1 LHSKGADAG
10 QLCVL
15 EDRCSDRFTTVQ
27 IYTGTGTKT
36 IGHVC
41 SARQGK
47 PNDVSEQYVSFALG
61 GAQAASV
68 LTNWFADLP
77 ATNAHVSNESGT
89 LIRCADVLNVARYQW
104 LCPADKAAAAWVSLA
119 QLQPTNTAD
128 WNLSEIQA
136 ASRTNQLTQEKFV
149 PQMINFEL
157 VGGVNFKK
165 AAIRVR
171 RSLPAASIWANSNAA

>member
-1 LHSKGADAG
+1 
-10 QLCVL
+10 
-15 EDRCSDRFTTVQ
+15 
-27 IYTGTGTKT
+27 
-36 IGHVC
+36 
-41 SARQGK
+41 
-47 PNDVSEQYVSFALG
+47 
-61 GAQAASV
+61 
-68 LTNWFADLP
+68 
-77 ATNAHVSNESGT
+77 
-89 LIRCADVLNVARYQW
+89 VLNVARYQW
-104 LCPADKAAAAWVSLA
+104 LCPADKAAAAWVSLSS

-136 ASRTNQLTQEKFV
+136 GIAHINQLTQEKFV